1 MIYNIFIVRNLILL
15 LLSYIIL
22 TTYAFSNSVSEYI
35 SNLIPGE
42 GDTEVSIDLRENHS
56 PDYSILLVREI
67 DRNENSNYFTQMSL
81 FNTEKNNDER
91 ITANFGLGKRFLS
104 DDKFSLTGLNLFLDY
119 DNEGNA
125 RSSIGLEMR
134 NAVLEFAFNNYF
146 SLDDADG
153 EKVLDGYDLRLASQI
168 PYLHWADIF
177 LNSYS
182 WDGVNRSDVEGLMI
196 GSEMS
201 LSSTLQL
208 ELAYDDKD
216 RAGLDDEYYVK
227 LMFVYPPKEG
237 PTASDGI
244 SSDIWRK
251 NKDMSGEL
259 LTKVKRNNKIMVEF
273 DGNATISRTD

>member
-1 MIYNIFIVRNLILL
+1 
-15 LLSYIIL
+15 
-22 TTYAFSNSVSEYI
+22 
-35 SNLIPGE
+35 
-42 GDTEVSIDLRENHS
+42 
-56 PDYSILLVREI
+56 
-67 DRNENSNYFTQMSL
+67 
-81 FNTEKNNDER
+81 
-91 ITANFGLGKRFLS
+91 
-104 DDKFSLTGLNLFLDY
+104 
-119 DNEGNA
+119 
-125 RSSIGLEMR
+125 MR
-134 NAVLEFAFNNYF
+134 NAVLEFAYNNYF
-146 SLDDADG
+146 GLDDADG

-182 WDGVNRSDVEGLMI
+182 WDGVSRSDVEGLMI

-216 RAGLDDEYYVK
+216 RAGLDDEYYAK

-237 PTASDGI
+237 PTLGDGI

>member
-1 MIYNIFIVRNLILL
+1 MKYLIFLV
-15 LLSYIIL
+15 LSYITL
-22 TTYAFSNSVSEYI
+22 TTHALSNSVSEYI

-56 PDYSILLVREI
+56 PEYSILLVREI

-134 NAVLEFAFNNYF
+134 NAVLEFAYNNYF
-146 SLDDADG
+146 GLGDADG

-182 WDGVNRSDVEGLMI
+182 WDGVNRSDIEGLMI

-216 RAGLDDEYYVK
+216 RTGLDDEYYVK

-244 SSDIWRK
+244 SSDIWRE
-251 NKDMSGEL
+251 NKDMTGEL

>member
-1 MIYNIFIVRNLILL
+1 MKYLIFLV
-15 LLSYIIL
+15 LSYITL
-22 TTYAFSNSVSEYI
+22 TTHALSNSVSEYI

-146 SLDDADG
+146 GLDDADG
-153 EKVLDGYDLRLASQI
+153 EKVLDGYDLRLASQV

-182 WDGVNRSDVEGLMI
+182 WDGVERNDIEGLII
-196 GSEMS
+196 GSELS

-216 RAGLDDEYYVK
+216 IAGLEDEYFVK
-227 LMFVYPPKEG
+227 
-237 PTASDGI
+237 
-244 SSDIWRK
+244 
-251 NKDMSGEL
+251 
-259 LTKVKRNNKIMVEF
+259 
-273 DGNATISRTD
+273 

>member
-1 MIYNIFIVRNLILL
+1 MRNLILL

-56 PDYSILLVREI
+56 PDYSILLVREL
-67 DRNENSNYFTQMSL
+67 DRNENGNYFTQMSL

-104 DDKFSLTGLNLFLDY
+104 DDKFTLTGLNLFLDY
-119 DNEGNA
+119 DDEGNT

-134 NAVLEFAFNNYF
+134 NAVLEFAYNNYF
-146 SLDDADG
+146 GLDDADG

-177 LNSYS
+177 LNTYS
-182 WDGVNRSDVEGLMI
+182 WDGVNRNDIEGLII
-196 GSEMS
+196 GSEFS

-216 RAGLDDEYYVK
+216 RAGLEDEYFVK
-227 LMFVYPPKEG
+227 LMFVYPPKER
-237 PTASDGI
+237 PTLGDGI
-244 SSDIWRK
+244 SSDMWRK
-251 NKDMSGEL
+251 NKDMTGEL

-273 DGNATISRTD
+273 KGNATISRTD

>member
-1 MIYNIFIVRNLILL
+1 MRYLIFLA
-15 LLSYIIL
+15 LSYSIL
-22 TTYAFSNSVSEYI
+22 TTYAFSNPVSEYI

-42 GDTEVSIDLRENHS
+42 GDTEVSIDLRENYS
-56 PDYSILLVREI
+56 PDYSILLVREL
-67 DRNENSNYFTQMSL
+67 DRNENGNYFTQMSL

-104 DDKFSLTGLNLFLDY
+104 DDKFTLTGLNLFLDY
-119 DNEGNA
+119 DDEGNT

-146 SLDDADG
+146 GLNDADG

-182 WDGVNRSDVEGLMI
+182 WDGVSRSDVEGLMI

-216 RAGLDDEYYVK
+216 RTGLDDEYYVK

>member
-1 MIYNIFIVRNLILL
+1 MRYLIFLA
-15 LLSYIIL
+15 LSYTIL
-22 TTYAFSNSVSEYI
+22 TTYALSNPVSEYI

-42 GDTEVSIDLRENHS
+42 GDTEVSIDLRENYS

-67 DRNENSNYFTQMSL
+67 DRNENGNYFTQMSL

-134 NAVLEFAFNNYF
+134 NAVLEFAYNNYF
-146 SLDDADG
+146 GLDDADG

-177 LNSYS
+177 LNTYS
-182 WDGVNRSDVEGLMI
+182 WDGVNRNDIEGLII
-196 GSEMS
+196 GSEFS

-216 RAGLDDEYYVK
+216 RAGLEDEYFVK

-244 SSDIWRK
+244 SSDIWRE
-251 NKDMSGEL
+251 NKDMTGEL

>member
-1 MIYNIFIVRNLILL
+1 MRHLIFLA
-15 LLSYIIL
+15 LSYTIL

-42 GDTEVSIDLRENHS
+42 GDTEVSLDLRENYS
-56 PDYSILLVREI
+56 PDYSILLVREL
-67 DRNENSNYFTQMSL
+67 DRNENGNYFTQMSL

-104 DDKFSLTGLNLFLDY
+104 DDKFSLTGINLFLDY
-119 DNEGNA
+119 DDEGNA

-134 NAVLEFAFNNYF
+134 NAVLDFAFNNYF
-146 SLDDADG
+146 GLDDADG

-182 WDGVNRSDVEGLMI
+182 WDGVKRNDVEGLI
-196 GSEMS
+196 FGSEMN
-201 LSSTLQL
+201 LSPNFQL

-216 RAGLDDEYYVK
+216 RAGLEDEYYVK
-227 LMFVYPPKEG
+227 LIFVHPPKEG
-237 PTASDGI
+237 PTARDGF
-244 SSDIWRK
+244 SSSMWRE
-251 NKDMSGEL
+251 NKDMTGEL
-259 LTKVKRNNKIMVEF
+259 LTKVKRDNKIFVEF
-273 DGNATISRTD
+273 SGNATISRTD